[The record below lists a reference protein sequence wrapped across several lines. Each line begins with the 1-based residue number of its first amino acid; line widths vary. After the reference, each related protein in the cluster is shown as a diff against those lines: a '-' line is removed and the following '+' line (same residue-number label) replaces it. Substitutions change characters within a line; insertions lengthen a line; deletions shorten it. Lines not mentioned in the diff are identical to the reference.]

1 MEMSINIEAVAEG
14 WQVCMTICLDRAE
27 TSELFLAGDALIS
40 WPTESM
46 LITGADGPF
55 ERSSMFLSEVVARP
69 AGLALTYETL
79 DSAERTAKI
88 LAYQVRAAF
97 PGD

>member
-1 MEMSINIEAVAEG
+1 MNIDIVAVAHG
-14 WQVCMTICLDRAE
+14 WQVRMAVCLDRDE

-40 WPTESM
+40 WPTERMVATRGDS
-46 LITGADGPF
+46 PF

-69 AGLALTYETL
+69 AGLALVYETKET
-79 DSAERTAKI
+79 AERTGKI

-97 PGD
+97 PGE

>member
-1 MEMSINIEAVAEG
+1 MEMSINIEAVAQG
-14 WQVCMTICLDRAE
+14 WQVCMAVCLDRAE

-40 WPTESM
+40 WPTENM
-46 LITGADGPF
+46 LSTTADGPF

-69 AGLALTYETL
+69 AGLALEYETR

-88 LAYQVRAAF
+88 LAYQVRAAV
-97 PGD
+97 PAD